1 MSAATID
8 FLRPPRAPGI
18 GWLLL
23 ALGAAALATAL
34 WLDHRWAQQ
43 RAEYEATARAREERA
58 RESQRAA
65 QRPVPLTP
73 DQKRLQR
80 VSPQLRQ
87 PWLPTLRLIENVT
100 EPPVYLLALSI
111 DPAAGTATLD
121 AEALSFDHA
130 LSYLQLL
137 NEDGLLGPAQ
147 LRSHE
152 QSGDPAGH
160 PSVRFTVI
168 TQWSA
173 R

>member
-23 ALGAAALATAL
+23 ALGAAALATEL

-43 RAEYEATARAREERA
+43 HAAYEATVREREERA
-58 RESQRAA
+58 LEAQRAA

-73 DQKRLQR
+73 DQRRLQR
-80 VSPQLRQ
+80 VAPQLRQ
-87 PWLPTLRLIENVT
+87 PWLPTLRLIESVT
-100 EPPVYLLALSI
+100 EPPVYLLGLSI
-111 DPAAGTATLD
+111 DPATGTAKLD
-121 AEALSFDHA
+121 AEALSFDYA

-152 QSGDPAGH
+152 QSGDPAGQ
-160 PSVRFTVI
+160 PSVRFTVV